1 MRRTL
6 LLAPLLVVLLL
17 VALFV
22 PLRAERTATPAV
34 PGTPGAHVTQVDS
47 SHYPDVTLYVG
58 VTDDGGQPVGGLSA
72 RDFAVTEDGQ
82 PVTIGAFAGGAGAVS
97 AALVIDRSGSM
108 AEADKID
115 GAQEAAQAFVD
126 QMRSADRTTLI
137 AFDEQAETLAP
148 FTADQRDLERAI
160 RRLRPAGGT
169 ALYDS
174 LIDGVDA
181 LANAGGR
188 RALLLLTDGRD
199 CQDSEICPSSYGSQ
213 HTLDEAI
220 AYANAHAQP
229 VYVVGLGQRGAD
241 EREGIDEA
249 ALQRIAKETGGE
261 YFYAPSAGELATLY
275 RTLSSGIQQEYSLTY
290 TSPRPFYDGT
300 RRDIQV
306 SVGGAASASSG
317 YVERHLINVHSD
329 PLVGLLLLLPIAGAL
344 LIPLGL
350 RRRAP
355 GGTPASAPAGATTIV
370 QPVAVQV
377 LPGDSAR
384 CLSCDAPLLRPGARF
399 CAECGRPQT
408 GELAG
413 ERRVFCDQ
421 CGRPMRAGAHFCA
434 HCGATALAHT
444 SNLQA

>member
-1 MRRTL
+1 MRRVVL
-6 LLAPLLVVLLL
+6 IVPLLIVLLF
-17 VALFV
+17 VAFFV
-22 PLRAERTATPAV
+22 PLRVERTASPAV
-34 PGTPGAHVTQVDS
+34 SGVPGAHVTQVDS

-72 RDFAVTEDGQ
+72 SDFVVTEDGQ

-108 AEADKID
+108 GEADKID

-148 FTADQRDLERAI
+148 FTADQRDLARAI

-169 ALYDS
+169 ALYDC

-181 LANAGGR
+181 LANVGGR

-229 VYVVGLGQRGAD
+229 VYVVGLGQRNAD
-241 EREGIDEA
+241 ERDGIDEA
-249 ALQRIAKETGGE
+249 ALQRIASETGGE

-275 RTLSSGIQQEYSLTY
+275 RSLSAGIQQEYSLTY

-306 SVGGAASASSG
+306 SVGGAPAASGA
-317 YVERHLINVHSD
+317 YVEQHLINVHSD

-350 RRRAP
+350 RRRSPGSAP
-355 GGTPASAPAGATTIV
+355 APAPAGATTIV
-370 QPVAVQV
+370 QPAVQV
-377 LPGDSAR
+377 LPGDTAR
-384 CLSCDAPLLRPGARF
+384 CLNCDAPLLRPGARF

-408 GELAG
+408 SELAG

-434 HCGATALAHT
+434 HCGATALAH
-444 SNLQA
+444 SPHA